1 MTKQDDLEGLN
12 REARDIWD
20 TNAEWWDG
28 VYGEGN
34 SFQRELIGPA
44 TERLLDLKPGETVL
58 DVACGNGA
66 FSRRMAA
73 MGCNVVAFDFS
84 EVFLRRARERTT
96 EHADRIEY
104 HRMDATDEAALL
116 GLGEGRFDAA
126 VATMA
131 LMDMSDI
138 NPLMRAMSRL
148 LKSSGRF
155 VFSVLHPCFNQDGIS
170 MLAEQEDVGGEFVT
184 HYAIKVKR
192 YRTNTVKGIGIPGQP
207 VAQLYFERTLSDLFG
222 AAFAAGL
229 ALDGLE
235 EPVFGPDAQPNRPFS
250 WQNYKGIPP
259 ALVARLRRV

>member
-1 MTKQDDLEGLN
+1 MTQQDDLEQLN

-34 SFQRELIGPA
+34 AFQRELIGPA
-44 TERLLDLKPGETVL
+44 TERLLDLRPGETVL

-73 MGCNVVAFDFS
+73 MGCSVVAFDFS
-84 EVFLRRARERTT
+84 EVFLRRARERTI
-96 EHADRIEY
+96 EQVDRIEY
-104 HRMDATDEAALL
+104 HQMDATDEAALL
-116 GLGEGRFDAA
+116 RLGEARFDAA

-148 LKSSGRF
+148 LKPGGRF
-155 VFSVLHPCFNQDGIS
+155 VFSVLHPCFNHGG
-170 MLAEQEDVGGEFVT
+170 MRFTAEEEDTGGQLVT
-184 HYAIKVKR
+184 TYAIKVLR
-192 YRTNTVKGIGIPGQP
+192 YGIGTVKGIGIPGQP

-222 AAFAAGL
+222 TAFAAGL
-229 ALDGLE
+229 VLDGLE
-235 EPVFGPDAQPNRPFS
+235 EPLFGPDAQANRPFS

-259 ALVARLRRV
+259 ALVARLRRA